1 MTLSLIKTPQQ
12 MLLEQ
17 AGIPHMQAG
26 GKPSK
31 AKMQASLAHSVTT
44 GSNKYKPK
52 NPIVGYRAAG
62 DGKLETLPTTFDKD
76 KVSSYVNAYM
86 DAKDQFGL
94 PSFTPEQLVNRML
107 VEGQSDFGYNRYDTN
122 NKKANE
128 IYQTLQNYGYGRE
141 AGFPAAIYATHNRAQ
156 AHNVPFD
163 VAWNGEG
170 RSKKTGLTGW
180 DYNDRM
186 NNSTY
191 AATHPQNAELLK
203 HVNFLMQP
211 PQVSD
216 ADPNASP
223 SANMPNVD
231 IMSNP
236 TGYAKGGKIKP
247 FRDMS
252 KLLIQK
258 HISGN

>member
-1 MTLSLIKTPQQ
+1 MTISILKSPKE
-12 MLLEQ
+12 MLFEQ

-26 GKPSK
+26 GSPSL
-31 AKMQASLAHSVTT
+31 AKQQASLAHMATN

-52 NPIVGYRAAG
+52 NAIVGYRAAG
-62 DGKLETLPTTFDKD
+62 DGKVETLPTTFDKD
-76 KVSSYVNAYM
+76 KVTNYVNAYL

-94 PSFTPEQLVNRML
+94 PAFTPEQLINRLL
-107 VEGQSDFGYNRYDTN
+107 VEGQSDFGYNQYDTN

-128 IYQTLQNYGYGRE
+128 IFQTMQNYGYGRE
-141 AGFPAAIYATHNRAQ
+141 AGFPAAIYSTHHRSQ

-186 NNSTY
+186 SNSTY

-203 HVNFLMQP
+203 HVSSLMQP
-211 PQVSD
+211 PQIND
-216 ADPNASP
+216 ADLTAQMP
-223 SANMPNVD
+223 SVD

-236 TGYAKGGKIKP
+236 TGYKNGGKIKP

-252 KLLIQK
+252 KVLIQK